1 MGQKELLHLPFLG
14 QQLMAYLPEPRTH
27 SGGLRAVVFPA
38 GGRHGGQG
46 RPPPCQA
53 WGRCPRPG
61 GKGGGLD
68 KKGRIPAELFLVA
81 GAGREEQG
89 RLFGRTGR
97 AFQLLHEFLLL
108 LPFLAGLCLILGGRR
123 VQCLQS
129 GLEGFFRIE
138 GQQAF
143 LLLFVHFGKRTQQRC
158 GGRRR
163 GKGGDGRS
171 RGKGLLLLFGKAAA
185 MLAELLVYLDGT
197 QAGVLQSLMKSR
209 VLREKVSS
217 FLGS

>member
-1 MGQKELLHLPFLG
+1 M
-14 QQLMAYLPEPRTH
+14 
-27 SGGLRAVVFPA
+27 
-38 GGRHGGQG
+38 
-46 RPPPCQA
+46 
-53 WGRCPRPG
+53 
-61 GKGGGLD
+61 
-68 KKGRIPAELFLVA
+68 
-81 GAGREEQG
+81 
-89 RLFGRTGR
+89 
-97 AFQLLHEFLLL
+97 HEFLLL

-185 MLAELLVYLDGT
+185 MLAELLAYLDGT